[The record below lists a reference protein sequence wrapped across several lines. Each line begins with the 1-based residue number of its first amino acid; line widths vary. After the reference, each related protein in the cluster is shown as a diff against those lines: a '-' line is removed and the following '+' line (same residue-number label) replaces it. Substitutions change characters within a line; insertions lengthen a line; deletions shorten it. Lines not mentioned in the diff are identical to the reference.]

1 MNGRERKDGRQVKE
15 KSIGRKQI
23 HCPLCHQGRV
33 VDVAA
38 GTDLSRVRLFG
49 PLEAEHAQ
57 LFLKCPKCG
66 NQIGISLDIAT

>member
-1 MNGRERKDGRQVKE
+1 MREKR
-15 KSIGRKQI
+15 IGRKQI

-49 PLEAEHAQ
+49 PLEEEHAQ
-57 LFLKCPKCG
+57 FFLKCPKCG
-66 NQIGISLDIAT
+66 KQIGISLDIAT